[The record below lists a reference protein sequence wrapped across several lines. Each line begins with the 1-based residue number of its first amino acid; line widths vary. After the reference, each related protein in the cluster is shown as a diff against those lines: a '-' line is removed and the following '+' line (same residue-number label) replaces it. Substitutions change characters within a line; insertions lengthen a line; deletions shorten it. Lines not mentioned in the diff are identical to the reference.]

1 MMPAIPTKD
10 EFQTMERLAQM
21 ALKSGYLPASI
32 KSVEQAVLIMLK
44 GRELGIQPMQAFA
57 GIQVIQGKPTVSPE
71 LMLSLIYSRVKGAIV
86 DYVRT
91 DETGCWIEARRP
103 GGKVAQFCFTME
115 DAKRAEL
122 VRKGPW
128 INFPAAM
135 CRARCI
141 SAMARALFPDAIAG
155 ASYIPEEI
163 EAQAYEPEVVQE
175 IQGTNTVG
183 FERSLSPQN
192 AGQETTP
199 PRNAVEIVGGKSR
212 PINRSVIVQLV
223 QERGWSHKDVTY
235 FIEER
240 WGVNGTGRLSDDEF
254 VELLGVIRLQSAEQ
268 ALASIRSFKQVNAIR
283 ARDEIPAPS
292 SDFMSQTSVEWDDVL
307 APGVKA

>member
-155 ASYIPEEI
+155 ASYIPEEL
-163 EAQAYEPEVVQE
+163 ENHPA
-175 IQGTNTVG
+175 TD
-183 FERSLSPQN
+183 
-192 AGQETTP
+192 
-199 PRNAVEIVGGKSR
+199 AVEHWRKPIDISPPDANVLERGEELAPVTVIDKPK